1 MAKQIQFDDS
11 AREALKRGVEQLAGA
26 VRVTLGPRGRNV
38 VIDRGTGAPI
48 ITNDGLAISREIELA
63 DRFENMGAQL
73 VREVAVKTGEVAGDG
88 TTTATVLACEIV
100 SQGLRATAAGHN
112 PMAVKRGIDAAVTAA
127 VAAIKAQSRPIEKRA
142 DIERVARVSAG
153 DDDALGALVAEAVD
167 RVGRKGVITVEEGRG
182 MGTTLEVVDG
192 VRFERGYLSPY
203 FVTDAENME
212 AVLEKP
218 LVLLTEFKI
227 AAVRDLLPALDH
239 AASAGRPVLVVAD
252 DIEGEALAMMVV
264 NRLRG
269 TVGSVAVKAPE
280 SGERRREFLDD
291 LSVLTGGRLLSTDIG
306 RSLEA
311 VDGSDFGRAARVV
324 VDRDRTTLVDGG
336 GKPEAV
342 KERIGQVENL
352 LKRADSEY
360 DRGRLRERLAR
371 LTGGV
376 AVIRVGGATEV
387 DLKERRSR
395 LEDALA
401 ATRAAV
407 EEGVVP
413 GGGVAL
419 LRCREA
425 VAALKLKGDEVVG
438 RDIVLRTLEAP
449 IRQIAFNAGAEPD
462 VVVGHVRAATA
473 GHGYNALT
481 GREEDLVAAGVLD
494 PAMVTRVALQN
505 AASIATLVMTTDA
518 IVVEEEEGG
527 EE

>member
-1 MAKQIQFDDS
+1 MGKQIQFDDQ
-11 AREALKRGVEQLAGA
+11 ARQALARGVQQLAGA

-38 VIDRGTGAPI
+38 VIDRGTGVPT

-88 TTTATVLACEIV
+88 TTTATILACEIV
-100 SQGLRATAAGHN
+100 SQGLKATAAGHN
-112 PMAVKRGIDAAVTAA
+112 PMAVKRGIDAAVVAA
-127 VAAIKAQSRPIEKRA
+127 VASLKQQSRPIEDRA
-142 DIERVARVSAG
+142 DIERVALVSAG
-153 DDDALGALVAEAVD
+153 DDTSLAALVADAME
-167 RVGRKGVITVEEGRG
+167 RVGRRGIITVEEGRG
-182 MGTTLEVVDG
+182 TGTTLEVVDG

-212 AVLEKP
+212 AVLDKP

-227 AAVRDLLPALDH
+227 SAVRDLLPALDQS
-239 AASAGRPVLVVAD
+239 AKAGRPVLIVAD
-252 DIEGEALAMMVV
+252 DIEGDALAMLVV

-269 TVGSVAVKAPE
+269 TVGSVAVKAPD

-291 LSVLTGGRLLSTDIG
+291 LAVLCGGRLFSTEIG

-311 VDGSDFGRAARVV
+311 VEAADFGRASRVV
-324 VDRDRTTLVDGG
+324 VDRERTTIVGG
-336 GKPEAV
+336 GGDSV
-342 KERIGQVENL
+342 LVRERIAQVETL

-360 DRGRLRERLAR
+360 DRERLRSRLAR

-387 DLKERRSR
+387 ELRERRSR

-419 LRCREA
+419 LRCAAA
-425 VAALKLKGDEVVG
+425 VSGLKMKGDEVVG

-449 IRQIAFNAGAEPD
+449 IRQIAFNAGSEPD
-462 VVVGHVRAATA
+462 VVVGHVRAGVA
-473 GHGYNALT
+473 GFGYNALS
-481 GREEDLVAAGVLD
+481 GLEEDLVAAGVLD

-518 IVVEEEEGG
+518 IVVEEEEG
-527 EE
+527 E